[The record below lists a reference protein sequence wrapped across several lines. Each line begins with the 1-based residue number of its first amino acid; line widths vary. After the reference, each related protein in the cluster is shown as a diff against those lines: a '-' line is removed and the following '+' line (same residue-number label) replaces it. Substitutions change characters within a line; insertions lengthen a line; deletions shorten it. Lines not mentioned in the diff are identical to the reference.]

1 MQRGCALW
9 TDEELFR
16 RCRQSGDPDEIRQAV
31 ALLATRHKDGL
42 VRYLARMVRSVEIGE
57 ELAQEAFIRIY
68 RHAVRYQDIAK
79 VRTWLYRIA
88 HNLALNAI
96 RDRKRR
102 PAVTLGAL
110 GALGG
115 EDGQDAAASLAD
127 PRAADPADGAAQ
139 LDLRERVRR
148 AVDQLP
154 DHFRG
159 AVVLCDLEGLS
170 YQEAADVLEVKIGTI
185 RSRLFR
191 GREQLADLLRP
202 LQSRGAL

>member
-1 MQRGCALW
+1 MPRGVGLW
-9 TDEELFR
+9 SDEELFQ
-16 RCRQSGDPDEIRQAV
+16 RCRNTRDPEQIREAV
-31 ALLATRHKDGL
+31 GLLASRHARGL
-42 VRYLARMVRSVEIGE
+42 VRYLARMVRSHEVAE
-57 ELAQEAFIRIY
+57 ELSQEAFIRVY
-68 RHAVRYQDIAK
+68 RHAARYQDIAK

-102 PAVTLGAL
+102 PAVPLSGL
-110 GALGG
+110 REDGG
-115 EDGQDAAASLAD
+115 EPAAASLAD
-127 PRAADPADGAAQ
+127 PRAEEPGRHAVRR
-139 LDLRERVRR
+139 DLRARVRA

-154 DHFRG
+154 DTFRG

-191 GREQLADLLRP
+191 GRERLAKLLDP
-202 LQSRGAL
+202 LRIRGAL